1 MTDDQLITFPIKGDE
16 HGSLIAIEAEQS
28 VPFEIKRVYYIFG
41 TRNDVMRGLHAHR
54 DLQQVCICVSG
65 SCKFTLDD
73 GSKRWDVVLDR
84 PDEGLIIGPMI
95 WREMREFTAD
105 CVLMVL
111 ASEHYDE
118 ADYIRDYGKFLS
130 ACGKTT
136 AI

>member
-1 MTDDQLITFPIKGDE
+1 MY
-16 HGSLIAIEAEQS
+16 
-28 VPFEIKRVYYIFG
+28 KRQE
-41 TRNDVMRGLHAHR
+41 
-54 DLQQVCICVSG
+54 LQQVCICVSG

-95 WREMREFTAD
+95 WREMHEFTAD

-111 ASEHYDE
+111 ASKHYDE

-130 ACGKTT
+130 ASGKTT